1 MKVFRLVWV
10 LSAFFIFHYSV
21 VAQEAT
27 DQVKI
32 EVKDGVAWWS
42 GISNHGQLMPLQNGY
57 VADLNDNYGNQVQ
70 SLMLSSAGEVVWS
83 EEPFK
88 ISLSNNQL
96 MVESSSS
103 TIIYKKVGKT
113 LKEAFLYAS
122 ENWFPAT
129 GQMPDE
135 LLFSAPQYN
144 TWIELMYDQNEED
157 IYEYANQIIKNGF
170 PPGVLMI
177 DDNWQQDYGKW
188 DFKATRFTNPKKMM
202 DSLHQ
207 MGFKVM
213 LWVCPMVSP
222 DSEEYRYLASK
233 DLLLMEESGLPAI
246 VRWWNGASG
255 ILDLSKQGAADWFK
269 EQLDYLQ
276 NTYGVDGFKFDAG
289 DFEHYVNCYSGED
302 PASPQQQCKAYAEIG
317 LDYPLNEYRAMWQ
330 MAGQPIVNRLR
341 DKAHNWEDLIKL
353 VPDIL
358 VQGLSGYNFTCP
370 DMIGGGEFSS
380 FLGDSKIDQELIVR
394 SAQCHALMPMMQ
406 FSVAPWRILD
416 DSHFD
421 ACMDAVKI
429 RDSFTELIMQLAK
442 ESAESGEPIV
452 RTMDYVYPNQ
462 GFQKITDQ
470 FLLGDKLLVAPVQEQ
485 GITKHEVN
493 LPSGKWKAFNG
504 KIYKGGKKVIVDV
517 TLETLPYFT
526 LIENK

>member
-276 NTYGVDGFKFDAG
+276 NTY
-289 DFEHYVNCYSGED
+289 
-302 PASPQQQCKAYAEIG
+302 
-317 LDYPLNEYRAMWQ
+317 
-330 MAGQPIVNRLR
+330 
-341 DKAHNWEDLIKL
+341 
-353 VPDIL
+353 
-358 VQGLSGYNFTCP
+358 
-370 DMIGGGEFSS
+370 
-380 FLGDSKIDQELIVR
+380 
-394 SAQCHALMPMMQ
+394 
-406 FSVAPWRILD
+406 D
-416 DSHFD
+416 D
-421 ACMDAVKI
+421 
-429 RDSFTELIMQLAK
+429 
-442 ESAESGEPIV
+442 
-452 RTMDYVYPNQ
+452 
-462 GFQKITDQ
+462 
-470 FLLGDKLLVAPVQEQ
+470 LLG
-485 GITKHEVN
+485 
-493 LPSGKWKAFNG
+493 W
-504 KIYKGGKKVIVDV
+504 
-517 TLETLPYFT
+517 
-526 LIENK
+526 